1 MKFDKMK
8 FTTVNRLTCRTNGC
22 NNTPDDNGG
31 IYCLMCKAQQGM

>member
-1 MKFDKMK
+1 MKITKI
-8 FTTVNRLTCRTNGC
+8 TTMSRATCRTNGC